1 MAKQSHSAP
10 IVDVYLHISTGA
22 ARMISEPAGLSM
34 RAARFLEQSLR
45 AVDQPPPSSIV
56 IDATGLMD
64 ESCDLDEIHRLA
76 HAYYRGYEGRS
87 LDVVGGPLSGGVVL
101 GCGVN
106 PRLRSSWDGIV
117 MFRAAR
123 HRDAQCDVVISE
135 NGAFGCSWS
144 DEFHVLFDSVEKF
157 IEDCAAWKGF
167 RGWHYAARLDGELSG
182 LLGLIDEVVMDPI
195 LSGGSVTWWIGRN
208 IAIGSHPYL
217 NPARS
222 VNNQSTVLVR
232 RAEDVSILIEVM
244 RKGGVRLPVGM
255 GQMIRVVG

>member
-1 MAKQSHSAP
+1 
-10 IVDVYLHISTGA
+10 
-22 ARMISEPAGLSM
+22 MISEPARVSK
-34 RAARFLEQSLR
+34 RAARLLERSLR
-45 AVDQPPPSSIV
+45 AVDQPSPSSIV
-56 IDATGLMD
+56 IDAVGLMD
-64 ESCDLDEIHRLA
+64 ESCDLDEIRRLA

-87 LDVVGGPLSGGVVL
+87 LDVVGGPLSGRVVL

-106 PRLRSSWDGIV
+106 PSLRRSWDGIV

-123 HRDAQCDVVISE
+123 HCDAQCDVVISE

-157 IEDCAAWKGF
+157 IEDCAAWEEF
-167 RGWHYAARLDGELSG
+167 RGWHYAARLDGELSK

-195 LSGGSVTWWIGRN
+195 LPGGSSTWWIGRN

-222 VNNQSTVLVR
+222 ANNQSTVLVR
-232 RAEDVSILIEVM
+232 RAEDVPILIEAM
-244 RKGGVRLPVGM
+244 RKGGVRLPAGM
-255 GQMIRVVG
+255 GSIRDLVGGVRSSSIGER